1 MRTIVV
7 QNLKGG
13 VGKTTTVV
21 NLAAILVRDF
31 QQRVL
36 VIDADSQ
43 CNTTYFFGGD
53 PAKGNLALALR
64 AEGTESQRVELAR
77 GYIQASEYD
86 GVDILPGSDA
96 LMDLDLTQLKEQGV
110 NTTIIRDLVRSFPEE
125 LGYDW
130 CFVDCPPAFNAAC
143 AAALL
148 AADGVMIPI
157 KLEAFALQGMA
168 NLMRQIANMRKINKG
183 LKLLGVLP
191 TMWDNHKVTLEAEEQ
206 LRRSSLPVL
215 PHIRWTVTV
224 PRSTAEKT
232 PLVSL
237 AHPGV
242 GLRDYRRL
250 AAYLMDGG
258 ESNVWRQI

>member
-21 NLAAILVRDF
+21 NLAAILARDYN
-31 QQRVL
+31 QRVL

-53 PAKGNLALALR
+53 SAQGNLAMALR

-77 GYIQASEYD
+77 GYIQTSECD

-110 NTTIIRDLVRSFPEE
+110 NTTIIRDLVRSFPADEPE
-125 LGYDW
+125 VGYDW

-148 AADGVMIPI
+148 AADEVMIPI

-191 TMWDNHKVTLEAEEQ
+191 TMWDNHPVTLEAEEQ
-206 LRRSSLPVL
+206 LRRSSVPVL

-224 PRSTAEKT
+224 PRSTAAKT

-237 AHPGV
+237 AHPGA

-250 AAYLMDGG
+250 AAYLMEGG
-258 ESNVWRQI
+258 DSNG